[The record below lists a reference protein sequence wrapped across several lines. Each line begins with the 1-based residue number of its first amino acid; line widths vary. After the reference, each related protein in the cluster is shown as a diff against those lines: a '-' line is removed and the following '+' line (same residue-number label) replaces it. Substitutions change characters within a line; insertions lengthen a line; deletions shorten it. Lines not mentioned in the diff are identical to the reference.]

1 MKYHPLRIV
10 LECLVTRLLGAR
22 IDACKTMSCTDACRD
37 AGVRPAAAGGAQVA
51 IEFDPPLVKEMARA
65 R

>member
-1 MKYHPLRIV
+1 LFLNV
-10 LECLVTRLLGAR
+10 LLLGSSVPGSTPAR
-22 IDACKTMSCTDACRD
+22 RCVAPTLAGTLAFDA
-37 AGVRPAAAGGAQVA
+37 AAAGGAQVA